1 MDVSIGSELSS
12 DLDSIAKT
20 YSDIKFP
27 DTENWNRRTSLAHYL
42 GVRGLSRLRSSR
54 VTAVTGGRLGDC
66 VAIVTGA
73 GSGNGRAI
81 SQALAAEGASV
92 VCADLNGEAAAE
104 TVALIKQGAAFA
116 VTMDHCEP
124 DDCERTV
131 QAGLTAFGRINV
143 LVNNA
148 GILVGSTVADITI
161 ETWRRVFAVNVEGPL
176 LMSKAAIPHMRAARG
191 GSIVMIGSDASIA
204 AHPGAASYVASKHA
218 LLGLTRSIAVEHAAE
233 KIRANI
239 ILPWEIDTPLLEA
252 ALSRRVMRGVA
263 TTIAEARQLAADSYP
278 LGRLGEPDDV
288 AAAAVYLA
296 SEDSSWTTG
305 TMLLVNGGK

>member
-1 MDVSIGSELSS
+1 MDESIGSELSS
-12 DLDSIAKT
+12 EVDSVAET
-20 YSDIKFP
+20 YSVP
-27 DTENWNRRTSLAHYL
+27 
-42 GVRGLSRLRSSR
+42 GPRGSCM
-54 VTAVTGGRLGDC
+54 TAATGGRLVDC

-81 SQALAAEGASV
+81 SRAFAAEGASV
-92 VCADLNGEAAAE
+92 VCADLNGEAAAQ
-104 TVALIKQGAAFA
+104 TVALIEPGAALA

-131 QAGLTAFGRINV
+131 RAALTGFGRVNV

-148 GILVGSTVADITI
+148 GILGGSMVADVTI
-161 ETWRRVFAVNVEGPL
+161 EMWRRVFAVNVEGPL
-176 LMSKAAIPHMRAARG
+176 LMTKAAIPHMRAARG

-204 AHPGAASYVASKHA
+204 AHPGAAPYVASKHA
-218 LLGLTRSIAVEHAAE
+218 LLGLTRSIAIEHAAE

-252 ALSRRVMRGVA
+252 AYSGRVARGFV
-263 TTIAEARQLAADSYP
+263 TTVAEARQLAADSYP

-288 AAAAVYLA
+288 AAAAVYLGSA
-296 SEDSSWTTG
+296 DSKWTTG
-305 TMLLVNGGK
+305 TMLLVNGGKP